1 VIAQMGDAFWRL
13 RIGIGH
19 PGDRALV
26 LDYVLGRPP
35 AAEAQL
41 IQDALQAAADAV
53 PVLLNEGAQ
62 AAMMRLHTR
71 EGAAPPN

>member
-1 VIAQMGDAFWRL
+1 MRSGDC
-13 RIGIGH
+13 IGIGH

-41 IQDALQAAADAV
+41 IQDALLAAADAV
-53 PVLLNEGAQ
+53 PVLLNEDR
-62 AAMMRLHTR
+62 RL
-71 EGAAPPN
+71 P